1 MNLGSSQVT
10 DMSSGAANTVGA
22 GGSVALRR
30 RQGQRDSRELF
41 IALAAM
47 RGRLALVALLFAL
60 AGAAWWLSAVRM
72 GGMNSAMTGMGR
84 SATTGVH
91 AGTMARSGMAG
102 THSGGMGTMARS
114 GMAGTHSGGMGRMAR
129 SRMTGMHAGAKGRMG
144 RSGMSGMHPG
154 AMAAT
159 TGAELGTLGWF
170 VITWIVMMA
179 AMMLPSLAPT
189 VALYARIT
197 RGRGTDRALL
207 FAAGYLVIWG
217 AAGAVAYGLF
227 EAGRALFGR
236 ELAWG
241 RAGSA
246 VAAGVVVLAALYQ
259 FTPWKDACLG
269 KCRGPL
275 GFILGSWREGRVGA
289 LGMGARHALWC
300 LGCCWALM
308 AALFA
313 LGIMSLT
320 WMAVVAALIA
330 LEKTLPW
337 RRLATGSTAV
347 ALLGLAG
354 ALLAGLTS

>member
-1 MNLGSSQVT
+1 M
-10 DMSSGAANTVGA
+10 
-22 GGSVALRR
+22 
-30 RQGQRDSRELF
+30 
-41 IALAAM
+41 ALAAM

-60 AGAAWWLSAVRM
+60 AGVAWWLSVVRM
-72 GGMNSAMTGMGR
+72 GSMNSAMAGMGR
-84 SATTGVH
+84 S
-91 AGTMARSGMAG
+91 
-102 THSGGMGTMARS
+102 
-114 GMAGTHSGGMGRMAR
+114 
-129 SRMTGMHAGAKGRMG
+129 GMHDMHSAAMGRMG
-144 RSGMSGMHPG
+144 RSGMPSMHPG

-159 TGAELGTLGWF
+159 TDTELGSLGWF
-170 VITWIVMMA
+170 VVTWIVMMA

-189 VALYARIT
+189 VALYARMT
-197 RGRGTDRALL
+197 RRRGTDRALL
-207 FAAGYLVIWG
+207 FAAGYLIIWS
-217 AAGAVAYGLF
+217 AAGAAAYGLF

-275 GFILGSWREGRVGA
+275 GFILSSWREGRLGA

-337 RRLATGSTAV
+337 RRLATGSTAL

-354 ALLAGLTS
+354 ALLVGLTS